1 MAQYEYKVVPAPA
14 RPERFKGKGRSDDA
28 YALTIAKLMNDHG
41 RDGWQY
47 VRTDRLTQR
56 GVSWLFGG
64 VRRNR
69 ELLVFSRATVPLVKR
84 PAPVDAE
91 ATKIRSRR
99 VRQKDLVDFVRS
111 GGRKVA
117 AEPAAAMTTAAE

>member
-1 MAQYEYKVVPAPA
+1 MAQYEYKVVPAPVKS
-14 RPERFKGKGRSDDA
+14 ERFTGKAKTDDA
-28 YALTIAKLMNDHG
+28 YALTVAKLMNDHG

-56 GVSWLFGG
+56 GLSWLFGG
-64 VRRNR
+64 VRRHR
-69 ELLVFSRATVPLVKR
+69 ELLVFSRATVPLVTR

-91 ATKIRSRR
+91 ASKIRSRR

-111 GGRKVA
+111 GGRKVEAESA
-117 AEPAAAMTTAAE
+117 ALSTAAE

>member
-1 MAQYEYKVVPAPA
+1 MAQYEYMVVPAPVRA
-14 RPERFKGKGRSDDA
+14 ERFTGKARADDA

-47 VRTDRLTQR
+47 VRTDTLTQR
-56 GVSWLFGG
+56 GLSWFFGG

-69 ELLVFSRATVPLVKR
+69 ELLVFSRATAPLVKR
-84 PAPVDAE
+84 PASVDAE
-91 ATKIRSRR
+91 ASKIRGRR

-117 AEPAAAMTTAAE
+117 AESAALSTAAE